1 MRFAGCAMNRLR
13 YLLLPLL
20 LAFAL
25 VPGGADAASTE
36 RASISSAGVEGNF
49 DSVNPDISADGRF
62 VVFESFANTLH
73 PDDAEFALD
82 IFARDQATDTTALI
96 SRASGAAGANSNG
109 SSLWAATSADGRFVA
124 FESTATNLD
133 AADIDSVA
141 DIYVRDRASENT
153 FLVSRANGGGG
164 AKANGASAQSDISGA
179 SGIVAFQSAA
189 TNLDAADAD
198 TSLDI
203 FIRDIAQAT
212 TEYVSRAS
220 GAAGVAS
227 NGSSEDA
234 SLNGDG
240 TLVVFESTA
249 TNLHPDDADI
259 PKDVYLRDRIADTTI
274 LVSRASGVA
283 GAKGNG
289 ASVNGYVS
297 ADGRYVAFQSQ
308 STNLHPDDSDT
319 AFDIYVRD
327 LVTNTTMLVSRAS
340 GTAGEAA
347 NASAVDPYI
356 SFDGR
361 FITFDSGATNLTP
374 GDTNGISDIFVRD
387 IGAEYTVRASLDA
400 DGSQVFNGNPTRPA
414 IAGDGRGVAFY
425 SDGNF
430 VPDDTNFDHDVM
442 VRTADDDDDLILEPA
457 DNCSTVPNASQT
469 DTDADGLGD
478 ACDDDDDG
486 DGAVDSSEGC
496 DLLPEDVDAFEDGD
510 GCPEYDNDAD
520 GVCDPGQTSVSC
532 TGADMGKLVFDP
544 AGTLPAPT
552 LDCRNQPEDLD
563 AFKDSDGCPESD
575 NDNDGFPDVTDD
587 CPGTDSRAGADG
599 MLGSPQDLNHNGIR
613 DGAEA
618 VLTTDDVMP
627 ALVWEDSDGVLDT
640 DGCHDSP
647 GDDFDGD
654 GLTDNSEVFTHLTNA
669 AIPDTDA
676 DGVIDGPDN
685 CRLWPNPAQALPPNY
700 LPLVGSGPDSDCDRF
715 TNSRET
721 YLTTDATK
729 HCAAST
735 TANNEPP
742 PDLWPLDMNDDR
754 RANTVDVGAYVG
766 KIGLDNTEVGWTA
779 RLDLNQS
786 ANGIINT
793 ADVGF
798 YVGRLGNVCSPTGP

>member
-1 MRFAGCAMNRLR
+1 VLIAG
-13 YLLLPLL
+13 
-20 LAFAL
+20 
-25 VPGGADAASTE
+25 S
-36 RASISSAGVEGNF
+36 
-49 DSVNPDISADGRF
+49 
-62 VVFESFANTLH
+62 
-73 PDDAEFALD
+73 
-82 IFARDQATDTTALI
+82 
-96 SRASGAAGANSNG
+96 
-109 SSLWAATSADGRFVA
+109 
-124 FESTATNLD
+124 STATVLGNS
-133 AADIDSVA
+133 IHS
-141 DIYVRDRASENT
+141 NT
-153 FLVSRANGGGG
+153 GGGII
-164 AKANGASAQSDISGA
+164 NQSGA
-179 SGIVAFQSAA
+179 PAPPVLNVA
-189 TNLDAADAD
+189 
-198 TSLDI
+198 
-203 FIRDIAQAT
+203 
-212 TEYVSRAS
+212 V
-220 GAAGVAS
+220 AGHVAGLACA
-227 NGSSEDA
+227 NCNVDLYEDA
-234 SLNGDG
+234 GSQGKN
-240 TLVVFESTA
+240 
-249 TNLHPDDADI
+249 
-259 PKDVYLRDRIADTTI
+259 YL
-274 LVSRASGVA
+274 
-283 GAKGNG
+283 
-289 ASVNGYVS
+289 
-297 ADGRYVAFQSQ
+297 
-308 STNLHPDDSDT
+308 
-319 AFDIYVRD
+319 
-327 LVTNTTMLVSRAS
+327 AS
-340 GTAGEAA
+340 GTA
-347 NASAVDPYI
+347 
-356 SFDGR
+356 
-361 FITFDSGATNLTP
+361 
-374 GDTNGISDIFVRD
+374 
-387 IGAEYTVRASLDA
+387 DA
-400 DGSQVFNGNPTRPA
+400 LGNFSFNG
-414 IAGDGRGVAFY
+414 
-425 SDGNF
+425 
-430 VPDDTNFDHDVM
+430 VPHTLTNF
-442 VRTADDDDDLILEPA
+442 T
-457 DNCSTVPNASQT
+457 
-469 DTDADGLGD
+469 GLARNGGNTS
-478 ACDDDDDG
+478 AFSAPLAGPLNFDG
-486 DGAVDSSEGC
+486 DGLPDANDSCPAAGEDSDGHQDNDGC
-496 DLLPEDVDAFEDGD
+496 PDPDNDGD
-510 GCPEYDNDAD
+510 GLCDA
-520 GVCDPGQTSVSC
+520 GQTSVSC
-532 TGADMGKLVFDP
+532 TGSDTGAQVFDP

-563 AFKDSDGCPESD
+563 AFKDGDGCPEPD